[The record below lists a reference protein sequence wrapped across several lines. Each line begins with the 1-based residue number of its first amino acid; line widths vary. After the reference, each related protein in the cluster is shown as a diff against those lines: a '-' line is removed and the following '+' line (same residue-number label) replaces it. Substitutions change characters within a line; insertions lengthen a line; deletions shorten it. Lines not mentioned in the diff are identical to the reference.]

1 MFTEICVR
9 PSRYMYEA
17 DLSNGDT
24 IFVNP
29 DGTAES
35 VSGAK
40 YEEITETDT
49 YGDIIHCGWEYIS
62 TE

>member
-24 IFVNP
+24 IFVKSN
-29 DGTAES
+29 GTAES

-40 YEEITETDT
+40 YEEVTETDAD
-49 YGDIIHCGWEYIS
+49 GDIIHCGWEYS
-62 TE
+62 TK